1 MNLTIQNQATK
12 NVAVL
17 GYVALYLCLDR
28 HPRGSRCAVQGLI
41 GCVRLTDDHWWVWV
55 SIEAATT

>member
-1 MNLTIQNQATK
+1 MNIGGGNMNLTIQNQATK

-28 HPRGSRCAVQGLI
+28 DPRGFRCAV
-41 GCVRLTDDHWWVWV
+41 
-55 SIEAATT
+55 

>member
-1 MNLTIQNQATK
+1 MNELNAGGGNMNLTIHNQATK

-28 HPRGSRCAVQGLI
+28 DPRDFRCAVQGLL
-41 GCVRLTDDHWWVWV
+41 GCVR
-55 SIEAATT
+55 

>member
-17 GYVALYLCLDR
+17 EYVALYLCLDR
-28 HPRGSRCAVQGLI
+28 DPRGSRCVVQGLL
-41 GCVRLTDDHWWVWV
+41 GYVR
-55 SIEAATT
+55 

>member
-1 MNLTIQNQATK
+1 MNIGGGNMNLTIQNQATK

-28 HPRGSRCAVQGLI
+28 ELYHGYF
-41 GCVRLTDDHWWVWV
+41 WVV
-55 SIEAATT
+55 SWL